1 LDYRDILPFGNFF
14 HPEDVLG
21 FFSYPLVAADRS
33 NAEDFKFVR
42 LQENQKRLL
51 ITGTRP
57 AGILVND
64 DFDFLS

>member
-1 LDYRDILPFGNFF
+1 MDYRDILPFGDFF
-14 HPEDVLG
+14 QPEDVLG
-21 FFSYPLVAADRS
+21 FLSYPLVAADRS
-33 NAEDFKFVR
+33 NAENFKLVR

-51 ITGTRP
+51 ITGSRP